1 MHNLEDV
8 RRHPVAYGVLLGK
21 RHRLLR
27 DYDGK
32 LAAYITV
39 EDRY

>member
-1 MHNLEDV
+1 MV
-8 RRHPVAYGVLLGK
+8 YGVLLGK

-32 LAAYITV
+32 LAAYITI
-39 EDRY
+39 EDRD